1 MTAARER
8 WMLAGTLLLTILF
21 VCFFIVPNYNI
32 ATHASTEADLLE
44 ERIEQL
50 QLRQIEVEQMHHD
63 FKLMQAK
70 VQDECKQVPSTPDM
84 SQIVKTLSL
93 EVDGRH
99 VLDQSFTAG
108 SITAHPKLENVFEV
122 QPLAVTL
129 HADFESIFTV
139 IQNVESMNR
148 LVQISSVRVSRKE
161 ADADKTAPVL
171 EAAIGLHAMYDME
184 EEVE

>member
-32 ATHASTEADLLE
+32 ATHASSEADLLE

-50 QLRQIEVEQMHHD
+50 QLRQIEVEQMHRD
-63 FKLMQAK
+63 FKSMQAK

-84 SQIVKTLSL
+84 SQIVKALSL

-148 LVQISSVRVSRKE
+148 LVRVSSVRMIRKE
-161 ADADKTAPVL
+161 SDANVSAPAL
-171 EAAIGLHAMYDME
+171 EASIGLLAMYNTV
-184 EEVE
+184 EVD

>member
-1 MTAARER
+1 MSATRER
-8 WMLAGTLLLTILF
+8 CMLAGTLLLTILF

-32 ATHASTEADLLE
+32 AGHASTESDVLE
-44 ERIEQL
+44 DRIEQL
-50 QLRQIEVEQMHHD
+50 QLRRVEVEQMHRD
-63 FKLMQAK
+63 FNSMQSQ
-70 VQDECKQVPSTPDM
+70 VQDDCKQVPSMADM
-84 SQIVKTLSL
+84 SQIVKALSL

-108 SITAHPKLENVFEV
+108 SISQHPKLENVFEV

-129 HADFESIFTV
+129 HADFGSIFTV
-139 IQNVESMNR
+139 IQNVESMDR

-184 EEVE
+184 EEIK

>member
-1 MTAARER
+1 
-8 WMLAGTLLLTILF
+8 MLAGTLLLTGLF

-32 ATHASTEADLLE
+32 VTHASSEADVLE
-44 ERIEQL
+44 DRIEQL
-50 QLRQIEVEQMHHD
+50 QRRQVEVEQMHRD
-63 FKLMQAK
+63 FLEMQQK
-70 VQDECKQVPSTPDM
+70 VQDKCKKVPTSPDM
-84 SQIVKTLSL
+84 SQIVKSLSL

-108 SITAHPKLENVFEV
+108 SITSHQKLENVFEV

-129 HADFESIFTV
+129 HADFGSIFTV
-139 IQNVESMNR
+139 IENVESMDR

-161 ADADKTAPVL
+161 ADADETSPIL

-184 EEVE
+184 KVIK